1 MFGQNSYVSQIL
13 FTHYLD
19 PLEMAALWQSLTIKL
34 RANGRRISVQ
44 QSKPNTI
51 VIQVA
56 TKTYFRLNTW

>member
-19 PLEMAALWQSLTIKL
+19 RLQMAALWQSLTIEL
-34 RANGRRISVQ
+34 RANGRSISVQ

-51 VIQVA
+51 VTQVA
-56 TKTYFRLNTW
+56 RKT